1 MPGLQ
6 RRLQQ
11 LELRAREEK
20 LDERPPGYW
29 TGILMHRLAQI
40 RSRIAPEE
48 LLAYQSEANA
58 EQRKGNV
65 EEIRARLRVRVDD
78 AIPILRSL

>member
-1 MPGLQ
+1 MAGLQ

-11 LELRAREEK
+11 LELWAREEK

-48 LLAYQSEANA
+48 LLAYQSDANA
-58 EQRKGNV
+58 DQRQRDV
-65 EEIRARLRVRVDD
+65 EEIGARLRAWQDARREGAYVD
-78 AIPILRSL
+78 